1 VKYVAVSWTIRPVTQ
16 TPDVAVKRASTREIL
31 PDFVLKGRR
40 RRKVPASMATIK
52 LMARN

>member
-1 VKYVAVSWTIRPVTQ
+1 
-16 TPDVAVKRASTREIL
+16 VAVKRASTREIS

-40 RRKVPASMATIK
+40 RRNVPANMAIIK